1 MHKVRTRRQEAVVS
15 ALDDPIRVEDRMTAV
30 CLLSFA
36 SRRCRSMPHN
46 SLLWKSVLCSHCTSE
61 NLNVLLIAHT
71 ILCSRCCTLFDLLLI
86 VGNCFVLWFDG
97 SLMFWLL
104 LQGTGHCKPRIALRQ
119 LGGHCIGT
127 NPSAAKVP
135 VKHTVAEF
143 HLATRCAC
151 SFVFS
156 LLQDGTITCF

>member
-1 MHKVRTRRQEAVVS
+1 MEKCA
-15 ALDDPIRVEDRMTAV
+15 IF
-30 CLLSFA
+30 LLHE
-36 SRRCRSMPHN
+36 C
-46 SLLWKSVLCSHCTSE
+46 E

-71 ILCSRCCTLFDLLLI
+71 ILCSRCCTLFDLFLI

-104 LQGTGHCKPRIALRQ
+104 LQGTRHQMPRIALHQ
-119 LGGHCIGT
+119 LEGHCIGT

-143 HLATRCAC
+143 HLAAC
-151 SFVFS
+151 LS
-156 LLQDGTITCF
+156 LIHI